1 MDDYEYYSCANCGN
15 LNICSGPDYIDG
27 SCDPDFKPKD
37 QSENQKNVPMLISTV
52 PMYSDNALEFKKD
65 YYSPSLLSVHQKID
79 ILSS

>member
-37 QSENQKNVPMLISTV
+37 QSENQKNNINSEVL
-52 PMYSDNALEFKKD
+52 NE
-65 YYSPSLLSVHQKID
+65 
-79 ILSS
+79 